1 MFTQNELAK
10 VKRYIN
16 GEADKTDTEWLE
28 SMFLNGE
35 VNEELR
41 QLIETDWNQIHAD
54 NSYYEIKLKQLQN
67 RIHNRI
73 RREENQKSKTLVKT
87 VIRVYSKA
95 AAILLLPL
103 VIAGYLGYT
112 HFRAQSIIPDDQK
125 TGTTIFAPLGSRVSF
140 NLPDGTSGML
150 NSGSTLTY
158 STPFSGNRKVNLTG
172 EAWLEVHH
180 DEKHPFEITSGS
192 STVKVLGTKFNI
204 SAYPSENYVEVV
216 LEEGKVEYL
225 NREASIDVDMFP
237 QERLVFQAGQISKS
251 ITDVEKYNSWTEGK
265 LVFRGDQMS
274 EVARRIERW
283 YNVKVELSDKQ
294 LEKYTF
300 RATFID
306 DSLEDVLRFLSMTS
320 PIKYTVVPSTLLN
333 DGTYEKEKAIIHLRK
348 I

>member
-1 MFTQNELAK
+1 MLTPNELGK
-10 VKRYIN
+10 IKRYIN
-16 GEADKTDTEWLE
+16 GKADKTESQWVE
-28 SMFLNGE
+28 SMLLNGE
-35 VNEELR
+35 DNEELC
-41 QLIETDWNQIHAD
+41 QLIETDWDQIETE
-54 NSYYEIKLKQLQN
+54 NSYYEIKLKQIQN
-67 RIHNRI
+67 RIHNSI
-73 RREENQKSKTLVKT
+73 RREENQKSKSLVNR
-87 VIRVYSKA
+87 VIGIYMKA

-103 VIAGYLGYT
+103 VIAGYLGYSQ
-112 HFRAQSIIPDDQK
+112 FKIQSGISDDQK
-125 TGTTIFAPLGSRVSF
+125 SGTTIFAPLGSRVSF
-140 NLPDGTSGML
+140 NLPDGTTGML
-150 NSGSTLTY
+150 NSGSTLSY
-158 STPFSGNRKVNLTG
+158 STPFSSNRKVNLTG
-172 EAWLEVHH
+172 EAWLEVNH

-204 SAYPSENYVEVV
+204 SAYPTENYVEVV

-225 NREASIDVDMFP
+225 NREASIDVNIFP
-237 QERLVFQAGQISKS
+237 QERLVFQEGQISKS

-265 LVFRGDQMS
+265 LVFRGDPMS

-320 PIKYTVVPSTLLN
+320 PIKYTVVPSALQSN
-333 DGTYEKEKAIIHLRK
+333 GTYEKEKAIIHLRK

>member
-1 MFTQNELAK
+1 MFTQNELEK
-10 VKRYIN
+10 VTRYIN
-16 GEADKTDTEWLE
+16 GEADENETRWIE
-28 SMFLNGE
+28 SMLLNGE
-35 VNEELR
+35 ENEELR
-41 QLIETDWNQIHAD
+41 QLIETDWNHILTD
-54 NSYYEIKLKQLQN
+54 NSYYEAKLKQIKN
-67 RIHNRI
+67 RIHDRI
-73 RREENQKSKTLVKT
+73 RSEEYHKRKTLLKKVLR
-87 VIRVYSKA
+87 IYSGA

-103 VIAGYLGYT
+103 IIAGYAGYT
-112 HFRAQSIIPDDQK
+112 HFKGQTNIPDDQK

-158 STPFSGNRKVNLTG
+158 SIPFSDNRKVNLTG

-180 DEKHPFEITSGS
+180 DENHPFEITSGS

-204 SAYPSENYVEVV
+204 SAYPTENYVEVV

>member
-1 MFTQNELAK
+1 MFTQTELEK
-10 VKRYIN
+10 IKRYIN
-16 GEADKTDTEWLE
+16 GVSDKTDSEWIE
-28 SMFLNGE
+28 SMLMYGE
-35 VNEELR
+35 ENKELR
-41 QLIETDWNQIHAD
+41 HLIETDWNQTHD
-54 NSYYEIKLKQLQN
+54 KNSSSDIKLKQIQN
-67 RIHNRI
+67 RIHNHI
-73 RREENQKSKTLVKT
+73 RREENRRSKTLVNT
-87 VIRVYSKA
+87 VIRIYMKA

-112 HFRAQSIIPDDQK
+112 HFKIQSVIPDDQK
-125 TGTTIFAPLGSRVSF
+125 TGSTIFAPLGSRVSF
-140 NLPDGTSGML
+140 NLPDGTTGML

-180 DEKHPFEITSGS
+180 DEMHPFEITSGS

-204 SAYPSENYVEVV
+204 SAYPTENYVEVV

-225 NREASIDVDMFP
+225 NREAAIDVDMFP
-237 QERLVFQAGQISKS
+237 RERLVFQEGQISKS
-251 ITDVEKYNSWTEGK
+251 VTDIEKYNSWTEGK

-320 PIKYTVVPSTLLN
+320 PIKYTVIPSTLLS

>member
-1 MFTQNELAK
+1 MFTQTELEK
-10 VKRYIN
+10 IKRYIN
-16 GEADKTDTEWLE
+16 GEADKNETEWIE
-28 SMFLNGE
+28 SMLLNGE
-35 VNEELR
+35 DNEELR
-41 QLIETDWNQIHAD
+41 KLIEADWNQTNTSKSYNEIH
-54 NSYYEIKLKQLQN
+54 LKQLQN
-67 RIHNRI
+67 RIHNHI
-73 RREENQKSKTLVKT
+73 RREENMKSRTLVN
-87 VIRVYSKA
+87 RVVRIYSRA

-103 VIAGYLGYT
+103 IIAGYLGYT
-112 HFRAQSIIPDDQK
+112 QLRVQSNIPDDQE

-150 NSGSTLTY
+150 NSGSALTY

-180 DEKHPFEITSGS
+180 DEEHPFEITSGS

-204 SAYPSENYVEVV
+204 SAYPTENYVEVV
-216 LEEGKVEYL
+216 LKEGKVEYL
-225 NREASIDVDMFP
+225 NHEASIDVDMFP
-237 QERLVFQAGQISKS
+237 HERLVFQGGQISKS
-251 ITDVEKYNSWTEGK
+251 ITDVEKYSSWTEGK

-320 PIKYTVVPSTLLN
+320 PIRYTVIPSSLSS
-333 DGTYEKEKAIIHLRK
+333 DGTYQKEKAIIHLRK

>member
-1 MFTQNELAK
+1 MLTPNELEK
-10 VKRYIN
+10 IKRYIN
-16 GEADKTDTEWLE
+16 GKADRTETQWLE
-28 SMFLNGE
+28 SMLLNGE
-35 VNEELR
+35 DNEELR
-41 QLIETDWNQIHAD
+41 QLIETDWDQIQAE
-54 NSYYEIKLKQLQN
+54 NSYYEIKLKQIQN

-73 RREENQKSKTLVKT
+73 RREENQKNKSLVNR
-87 VIRVYSKA
+87 VIRIYMKA

-112 HFRAQSIIPDDQK
+112 QFKIQSGISDDQK
-125 TGTTIFAPLGSRVSF
+125 SGTTIFAPLGSRVSF

-158 STPFSGNRKVNLTG
+158 STPFSSNRKVNLTG
-172 EAWLEVHH
+172 EAWLEVNH

-204 SAYPSENYVEVV
+204 SAYPTENYVEVV

-225 NREASIDVDMFP
+225 NREASIDVNMLP
-237 QERLVFQAGQISKS
+237 QERLVFQEGQLSKS

-265 LVFRGDQMS
+265 LVFRGDPMS

-320 PIKYTVVPSTLLN
+320 PIKYTVVPSALQS

>member
-1 MFTQNELAK
+1 MLTANELDK
-10 VKRYIN
+10 VKRYVN
-16 GEADKTDTEWLE
+16 GEADVIETQWVE
-28 SMFLNGE
+28 SMLLNGE
-35 VNEELR
+35 KNEELR

-54 NSYYEIKLKQLQN
+54 NSYYEIKLKQIQN
-67 RIHNRI
+67 LIHNKI
-73 RREENQKSKTLVKT
+73 RREENQKRKSLVN
-87 VIRVYSKA
+87 RVLNIYSRA

-103 VIAGYLGYT
+103 FIAGYLGYMQ
-112 HFRAQSIIPDDQK
+112 FKIQSEIPADQK

-158 STPFSGNRKVNLTG
+158 STPFSVNRKVNLTG
-172 EAWLEVHH
+172 EAWLDVHH

-204 SAYPSENYVEVV
+204 SAYPTENYVEVV

-225 NREASIDVDMFP
+225 NHEASIDVDMFP

-251 ITDVEKYNSWTEGK
+251 ITDVDKYNSWTAGK
-265 LVFRGDQMS
+265 LVFRGDPMS

-320 PIKYTVVPSTLLN
+320 PIKYTVVPSALQR

>member
-1 MFTQNELAK
+1 MTPNELEK

-16 GEADKTDTEWLE
+16 GEADETE
-28 SMFLNGE
+28 M
-35 VNEELR
+35 
-41 QLIETDWNQIHAD
+41 QLIESMLINGDENKELCQLIESDWNQIHVD
-54 NSYYEIKLKQLQN
+54 NSYYEIKLKQIQN
-67 RIHNRI
+67 HIHNKI
-73 RREENQKSKTLVKT
+73 RKEENQKSKSLVNR
-87 VIRVYSKA
+87 VLYVYSRA

-103 VIAGYLGYT
+103 IIAVYLGYT
-112 HFRAQSIIPDDQK
+112 QFKIQSEIPGDQK

-140 NLPDGTSGML
+140 NLPDGTTGML

-172 EAWLEVHH
+172 EAWLEVQH

-204 SAYPSENYVEVV
+204 SAYPTENYVEVV
-216 LEEGKVEYL
+216 LQEGKVEYL

-251 ITDVEKYNSWTEGK
+251 ITDVDKYNSWTEGK
-265 LVFRGDQMS
+265 LVFRGDPMS

-320 PIKYTVVPSTLLN
+320 PIKYTVVPSVLQT